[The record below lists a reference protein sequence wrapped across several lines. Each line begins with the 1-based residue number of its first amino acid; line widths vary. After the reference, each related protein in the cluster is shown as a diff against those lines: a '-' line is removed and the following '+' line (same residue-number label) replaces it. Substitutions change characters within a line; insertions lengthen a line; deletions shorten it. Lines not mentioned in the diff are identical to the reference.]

1 MTRLE
6 KLLKGHLSFGSL
18 KDLQKL
24 SSDDIYPGTSVNISQ
39 DKSNSKKKKKGWSGS
54 LEKAC
59 LKALL
64 MDPSSGIQSLSTR
77 QIHQSCIEFKSMSFN
92 KFSDRLAR
100 LRRGC
105 KSEKK
110 ALEQELAEF
119 KKHKKALSN
128 SILPSGTIYWP
139 HHPAKK
145 QLDKDFES
153 GVVFQMKP
161 KELWSMRDVYH
172 NTPGLSA
179 KKFGKHVHSLKSKRL
194 AEPFWQK
201 KRQRFAK
208 DNQWNE
214 EVKDFRNKWKQQNL

>member
-1 MTRLE
+1 MLRATAHPSDKYCTQCPFTAFYLPLSDFSRNKLKKARAKSVQVINVTRLE

-24 SSDDIYPGTSVNISQ
+24 SSDDICPGTSVNISQ
-39 DKSNSKKKKKGWSGS
+39 DKSNSKKKNKGSGS

-59 LKALL
+59 LEALL

-92 KFSDRLAR
+92 KFSDRLEW
-100 LRRGC
+100 LRRGY

-128 SILPSGTIYWP
+128 GILPSGTIY
-139 HHPAKK
+139 
-145 QLDKDFES
+145 
-153 GVVFQMKP
+153 
-161 KELWSMRDVYH
+161 
-172 NTPGLSA
+172 
-179 KKFGKHVHSLKSKRL
+179 
-194 AEPFWQK
+194 
-201 KRQRFAK
+201 
-208 DNQWNE
+208 
-214 EVKDFRNKWKQQNL
+214 